1 MIDVQ
6 NVSKVY
12 EMPGESVSVLAGIEF
27 KVKSGETAAVV
38 GPAGSGKTTL
48 LNGASSTFLNTPAL
62 SLTNSV
68 TLRLMRDTKV

>member
-27 KVKSGETAAVV
+27 KVKSGETAEVV
-38 GPAGSGKTTL
+38 GPSVSG
-48 LNGASSTFLNTPAL
+48 
-62 SLTNSV
+62 
-68 TLRLMRDTKV
+68 